1 MKAEDFGV
9 SMACNGTGTS
19 VFESAERSKKT
30 ASGQFGRSIATRS
43 PRTSSERS
51 REGMAP
57 AWT

>member
-43 PRTSSERS
+43 PRTSSERAAKAW
-51 REGMAP
+51 RQ